1 MESNLNVVPLTPMVQ
16 RCAAGFCSGNDY
28 LDNFLK
34 STMALNAA
42 YGKTYVWLTEDNKR
56 IIGYYSLGTGY
67 LERVLKDEKSRV
79 KLGGS
84 IHINGFALDR
94 KYHGAY
100 QGVTED
106 GEKINLSDI
115 LLGECIER
123 IYRIR
128 ENIIGFSF
136 ITLGSSMEG
145 YSLYKR
151 NAFEILEDDM
161 SFSVEEA
168 EKDCIL
174 MYLPLDYE
182 EL

>member
-16 RCAAGFCSGNDY
+16 
-28 LDNFLK
+28 
-34 STMALNAA
+34 
-42 YGKTYVWLTEDNKR
+42 
-56 IIGYYSLGTGY
+56 
-67 LERVLKDEKSRV
+67 
-79 KLGGS
+79 
-84 IHINGFALDR
+84 
-94 KYHGAY
+94 
-100 QGVTED
+100 
-106 GEKINLSDI
+106 
-115 LLGECIER
+115 
-123 IYRIR
+123 YRIR

-136 ITLGSSMEG
+136 ITLGASMEG